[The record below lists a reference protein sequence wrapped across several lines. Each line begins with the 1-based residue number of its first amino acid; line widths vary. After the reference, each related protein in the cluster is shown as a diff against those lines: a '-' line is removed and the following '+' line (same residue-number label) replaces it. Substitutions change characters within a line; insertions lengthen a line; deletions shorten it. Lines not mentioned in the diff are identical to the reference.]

1 MNIFA
6 SCVCQIHL
14 FVLCFSILMI
24 SLFFFPF
31 SSQFFMQHT
40 CVHIHFSVLIPC
52 VGFTRWV
59 CALSRVG
66 VLCMCKGYHVWWRQ
80 TERQE
85 DRTAVVCSIA
95 KNKIMSRRKRHIQ
108 RDTKLF
114 LQFIRHAYVHE
125 QTEKDISCTF
135 LRDQDTWKNCIRPTH
150 RGGSIS

>member
-1 MNIFA
+1 MIFL
-6 SCVCQIHL
+6 I
-14 FVLCFSILMI
+14 
-24 SLFFFPF
+24 
-31 SSQFFMQHT
+31 QHT

-59 CALSRVG
+59 CARSRVG
-66 VLCMCKGYHVWWRQ
+66 VLCMFKGYHLWWRQ

-85 DRTAVVCSIA
+85 DRTVVGECGLVFSC
-95 KNKIMSRRKRHIQ
+95 KKQDHEQEKETYTE

-135 LRDQDTWKNCIRPTH
+135 LRDQDIWKICIRPTH